1 MSTRGHSRPEPIS
14 RQTSTRSERTKR
26 PLTEHREPEIV
37 ETDTDTDTEPEETQP
52 EETEPEEIEPEQL
65 KIELNQTDEELAE
78 ELERLQMAESKGN
91 ESKGK
96 NTQEQAV
103 AIIETANPNARL
115 IGDPGIFSGKRT
127 DFADWWRIMQ
137 LHLKFN
143 NVKTPDNKIVV
154 TTSKM
159 KGGVAGF
166 FAQKWEDTLIDN
178 DDTADWDKFKKELV
192 HSFSLGD
199 TTEIARIQIEEFK
212 QGNQHIN
219 DFIIKFGVLRD
230 TAKIDET
237 HAIFLLKRH
246 VKHDII
252 KVIMGYPPVAIP
264 TDLKEWI
271 SAIQSVGKG
280 QESTQ
285 IRQDLLTPTGVTYG
299 GTGQP
304 MELGRKKLVWSKDGT
319 PQCYRCD
326 QYGHIGKE
334 CPTKPKKGN
343 GNCYACGKFGHKA
356 ADCRSKGKTQF
367 KIKVRSMNDDE
378 TSKQID
384 ELKKQIE
391 EIKKDFPKGLE

>member
-1 MSTRGHSRPEPIS
+1 MSTRGQSRPEPIS
-14 RQTSTRSERTKR
+14 RQTSTRSERTER

-37 ETDTDTDTEPEETQP
+37 ETDTETEP
-52 EETEPEEIEPEQL
+52 EETEPEETEPEEL
-65 KIELNQTDEELAE
+65 ETGLNQTDEELAE
-78 ELERLQMAESKGN
+78 ELEQLQMAESKGTG
-91 ESKGK
+91 SKGK

-103 AIIETANPNARL
+103 AIVETANPNARL
-115 IGDPGIFSGKRT
+115 IGDPGVFSGKRT
-127 DFADWWRIMQ
+127 EFADWWRIMQ
-137 LHLKFN
+137 IHLKFN
-143 NVKTPDNKIVV
+143 NVKKPDNKIAVI
-154 TTSKM
+154 TSKM

-166 FAQKWEDTLIDN
+166 FAQKWELSMIDN
-178 DDTADWDKFKKELV
+178 DDTADWDKFKEELV

-219 DFIIKFGVLRD
+219 DFMIKFGVLRD
-230 TAKIDET
+230 TAKVDET

-264 TDLKEWI
+264 TTLKEWI
-271 SAIQSVGKG
+271 EAIQSVGKG

-334 CPTKPKKGN
+334 CPTKPKNGNGSQRGN
-343 GNCYACGKFGHKA
+343 GNCYVCGKFGHKA

-391 EIKKDFPKGLE
+391 EIKKDFPKGSE

>member
-1 MSTRGHSRPEPIS
+1 MSYRGHSRPEPIS

-26 PLTEHREPEIV
+26 PIVEYREPEIV
-37 ETDTDTDTEPEETQP
+37 ETDTDNEQETEP
-52 EETEPEEIEPEQL
+52 EETEPEETDQEQL
-65 KIELNQTDEELAE
+65 ELKTAEQDQLAEELAE
-78 ELERLQMAESKGN
+78 EIERLQMAETN
-91 ESKGK
+91 EQ

-103 AIIETANPNARL
+103 AIVETANPNARL

-137 LHLKFN
+137 IYLKFN
-143 NVKTPDNKIVV
+143 NVKTPDNKIIV

-166 FAQKWEDTLIDN
+166 FAQKWEESLTDN
-178 DDTADWDKFKKELV
+178 DDTADWDKFKKELI

-219 DFIIKFGVLRD
+219 DFLIKFGVLRD
-230 TAKIDET
+230 TSKIDET

-246 VKHDII
+246 VKNDIVKI
-252 KVIMGYPPVAIP
+252 IMGYPPISIP
-264 TDLKEWI
+264 VTLKEWI
-271 SAIQSVGKG
+271 EAIQSVGKG

-285 IRQDLLTPTGVTYG
+285 VRQDLLTPTGITYG

-304 MELGRKKLVWSKDGT
+304 MELGRKKLVWNKDGT

-326 QYGHIGKE
+326 QFGHIGKE
-334 CPTKPKKGN
+334 CPNKPKKVN
-343 GNCYACGKFGHKA
+343 GNCFSCGKFGHKA

-367 KIKVRSMNDDE
+367 KIKVRSMNEDE
-378 TSKQID
+378 TTKQID

-391 EIKKDFPKGLE
+391 EIKKDFPKGSE

>member
-1 MSTRGHSRPEPIS
+1 MSTRDQLGSESPHRK
-14 RQTSTRSERTKR
+14 TGTRSKRTEQ
-26 PLTEHREPEIV
+26 LITEHREPE
-37 ETDTDTDTEPEETQP
+37 TFDTDTETEP
-52 EETEPEEIEPEQL
+52 EETEPEQTEPEQTE
-65 KIELNQTDEELAE
+65 IESDRTDEELAE
-78 ELERLQMAESKGN
+78 ELERLQMAESKGT

-96 NTQEQAV
+96 NTQEQAI
-103 AIIETANPNARL
+103 AIVETTNPNARL

-143 NVKTPDNKIVV
+143 NVKKPDNKIVV

-166 FAQKWEDTLIDN
+166 FAQKWETSMIDN

-252 KVIMGYPPVAIP
+252 KIIMGYPPVAIP
-264 TDLKEWI
+264 DTLKEWI
-271 SAIQSVGKG
+271 EAIQSVGKG

-334 CPTKPKKGN
+334 CPTKPKNGSGSQKGN

-367 KIKVRSMNDDE
+367 KMKVRSMNDDE

-391 EIKKDFPKGLE
+391 EIKKDFPKGSE

>member
-14 RQTSTRSERTKR
+14 RQTSTQSERTER

-37 ETDTDTDTEPEETQP
+37 ETDTDTETEPEETEP
-52 EETEPEEIEPEQL
+52 EETEPEEIEP
-65 KIELNQTDEELAE
+65 NQTDEELAE
-78 ELERLQMAESKGN
+78 ELEQLQMAESQGN

-96 NTQEQAV
+96 NTQEQAI
-103 AIIETANPNARL
+103 AIVETTNPNARL

-127 DFADWWRIMQ
+127 NFADWWRIMQ

-143 NVKTPDNKIVV
+143 NVKKPDNKIVV

-166 FAQKWEDTLIDN
+166 FAQKWEDSMIDN

-230 TAKIDET
+230 TAKVDEA

-252 KVIMGYPPVAIP
+252 KIIMGYPPIAIP
-264 TDLKEWI
+264 DTLKEWI
-271 SAIQSVGKG
+271 C
-280 QESTQ
+280 
-285 IRQDLLTPTGVTYG
+285 YG
-299 GTGQP
+299 SYLIT
-304 MELGRKKLVWSKDGT
+304 
-319 PQCYRCD
+319 D
-326 QYGHIGKE
+326 QFY
-334 CPTKPKKGN
+334 
-343 GNCYACGKFGHKA
+343 F
-356 ADCRSKGKTQF
+356 
-367 KIKVRSMNDDE
+367 
-378 TSKQID
+378 
-384 ELKKQIE
+384 
-391 EIKKDFPKGLE
+391 